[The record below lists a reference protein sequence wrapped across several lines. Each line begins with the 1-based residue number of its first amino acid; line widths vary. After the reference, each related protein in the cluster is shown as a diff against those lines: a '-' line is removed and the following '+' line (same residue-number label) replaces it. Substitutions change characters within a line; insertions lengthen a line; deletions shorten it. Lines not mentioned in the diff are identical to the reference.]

1 MSNGK
6 RNIEN
11 PVSLRQK
18 VVNLVIHLLGWIGI
32 AVCYYIIFYS
42 FFDTPL
48 ESRLKEETKMLEQQ
62 YAILQARYD
71 TIDRVL
77 HNIEER
83 DRNVYI
89 SLFEADPYSN
99 DNHNNAELI
108 RDSLSKMSNI
118 KLSEIFESR
127 VAAFERRYNQLEN
140 SLIQL
145 VDSMPTNNVIAYIP
159 KIKPITDKNNTSLVS
174 SFGMR
179 IQPFY
184 KSITMHRG
192 VDFAVSEGSRVY
204 ATADG
209 TVSEVNSKK
218 GASSGISVTITH
230 GKSGYKTF
238 YGHLSRASVRKGQR
252 VRQGDIIGLSGNSGL
267 SFAPHLHYEVLL
279 NGSQVDPIHY
289 FFNEV
294 APWQSAQL
302 RAVASSGMQ
311 SLD

>member
-6 RNIEN
+6 KNIDN

-18 VVNLVIHLLGWIGI
+18 IVNLVIHLLGWIGI
-32 AVCYYIIFYS
+32 AVFYYIIFYS

-77 HNIEER
+77 HNIEDR

-89 SLFEADPYSN
+89 SLFEANPYSI
-99 DNHNNAELI
+99 DNHNDAGLI

-145 VDSMPTNNVIAYIP
+145 VDSMPTNDVIAYIP
-159 KIKPITDKNNTSLVS
+159 KIKPITDKSHTLLVAS
-174 SFGMR
+174 YGMR

-184 KSITMHRG
+184 KSMTMHRG
-192 VDFAVSEGSRVY
+192 VDFAVSEGTRVY

-218 GASSGISVTITH
+218 GASSGISVTIKH
-230 GKSGYKTF
+230 GKSGYTTF

-279 NGSQVDPIHY
+279 DGRQVDPIHY
-289 FFNEV
+289 FFKEV